1 MGGWM
6 DGCEWMYTD
15 CDQVQLA
22 RLIGQLHYSAMTAGC
37 EDSAAE
43 LRDMHVRMLMSG
55 DELQQ
60 VNGIRSLP
68 DFARHDSAAVAAHIE
83 RCCGELV
90 RLLHPS
96 TGAGGMEDSTR
107 LHLLDAFVFVVPA
120 FVRRLDE
127 DVLQNE
133 VGISGGAPLTHQVQH
148 PKTLQGLNHSRVS
161 ACFVDAVCKLLELAT
176 ETRQQR
182 WVAEGSKPST
192 VDAGVLPP
200 IPGAPDRED
209 FLSSG
214 LWSSSPTTE
223 AKAKRSLEEKY
234 VDAALA
240 VVRMSHGDQRGPK
253 TAEQEGRIERA
264 MGPWRVMIA
273 SPFIHRALCS
283 GLAALGRQLT
293 VETSPGRW
301 APAPAA
307 AQDVLKRV
315 LEECSQKPAGLAAGD
330 KRRICEWSWSRQM
343 EGGPQAIR
351 LHCQLPMILT
361 AISPQWEGR
370 IFWLQAM
377 QAAYN
382 GYLAERRVELA
393 DGTWRIS
400 EDGLQVEIA
409 GAAKAFPCSV
419 AIVDPLS
426 LAYQLPAALRL
437 FQEVGELWAEA
448 LVRLCMHTCMHA
460 YKHTYAYIHTYIQI
474 HAHPTEW
481 NP

>member
-1 MGGWM
+1 MDGWM
-6 DGCEWMYTD
+6 DGWMDGYEWMYTD

-192 VDAGVLPP
+192 ADAGVLPP
-200 IPGAPDRED
+200 IPGAPDRCSRTNARLECLECMLYSTPRD
-209 FLSSG
+209 SRAG
-214 LWSSSPTTE
+214 HRTGTTCCRQ
-223 AKAKRSLEEKY
+223 ACGAPRRRRRPRRSARL
-234 VDAALA
+234 
-240 VVRMSHGDQRGPK
+240 RRNTWMRRS
-253 TAEQEGRIERA
+253 
-264 MGPWRVMIA
+264 
-273 SPFIHRALCS
+273 
-283 GLAALGRQLT
+283 
-293 VETSPGRW
+293 RW
-301 APAPAA
+301 
-307 AQDVLKRV
+307 
-315 LEECSQKPAGLAAGD
+315 CG
-330 KRRICEWSWSRQM
+330 
-343 EGGPQAIR
+343 
-351 LHCQLPMILT
+351 
-361 AISPQWEGR
+361 
-370 IFWLQAM
+370 
-377 QAAYN
+377 
-382 GYLAERRVELA
+382 
-393 DGTWRIS
+393 
-400 EDGLQVEIA
+400 
-409 GAAKAFPCSV
+409 
-419 AIVDPLS
+419 
-426 LAYQLPAALRL
+426 
-437 FQEVGELWAEA
+437 
-448 LVRLCMHTCMHA
+448 
-460 YKHTYAYIHTYIQI
+460 
-474 HAHPTEW
+474 
-481 NP
+481 